1 LASASRPAPNGN
13 GDYTARHLQV
23 LEGLEAVRKRPG
35 MYVGSTDQ
43 RGLMHCLWEII
54 DNAVDEALAGVCDH
68 IEVILAK
75 DGSIEVRDNGRGIPV
90 DIEPRTGLSG
100 VELVFTKLHAGG
112 KFGGTSYAA
121 TGGLHGVGASV
132 VNALSAR
139 LDVEVDR
146 GGKTYGMSF
155 RRGEPGV
162 FTDAGPSHSPEA
174 QFTPYEK
181 RSALPVTG
189 KAKRGVTGSRVRF
202 WPDHHI
208 FLKGAVLDYD
218 ALVARARQTSFL
230 VPGLQLVIRDERGLP
245 GTPAAE
251 EPVEEVFHHDG
262 GIAEFVEF
270 LAPDAAITDVWRL
283 EGAGT
288 FRETVPI
295 LDNEGHMTPTEL
307 ERECVVDI
315 ALRWGQGYDVR
326 MQSFV
331 NIITTPKGG
340 THVAGFEQALLK
352 VFRRQ
357 LELNGRRLKVGND
370 KPEKDDVLAG
380 MTAVVTVRLAEPQFE
395 GQTKEVLGTNAV
407 RAIVAGVVETELTA
421 RLTSTKRGDKA
432 QSALLLEKVVSEM
445 KSRISAR
452 LHKETQRRKN
462 ALESSTLP
470 TKLRDCRT
478 TDVDRSELFIVEGDS
493 AMGTAKEAR
502 NSEFQALLPIRGK
515 ILNVQKASVSDMLK
529 NAECASIIQV
539 IGAGSGR
546 SFDLDSARYGKV
558 IIMTDAD
565 VDGAHIRTLLLTL
578 FFRYMRPLVEAGRVY
593 AAMPP
598 LHRIEVINA
607 GAKKNE
613 YIYTYNELEMRR
625 TVARLEKGDKKVK
638 QPMQRYKGLGE
649 MNADQLA
656 DTTMDPRHRTLRRV
670 TMRDLEAAEGTFE
683 LLMGNE
689 VAPRKDFIIESA
701 AEIDRE
707 RIDA

>member
-1 LASASRPAPNGN
+1 
-13 GDYTARHLQV
+13 
-23 LEGLEAVRKRPG
+23 
-35 MYVGSTDQ
+35 M
-43 RGLMHCLWEII
+43 
-54 DNAVDEALAGVCDH
+54 
-68 IEVILAK
+68 
-75 DGSIEVRDNGRGIPV
+75 
-90 DIEPRTGLSG
+90 
-100 VELVFTKLHAGG
+100 
-112 KFGGTSYAA
+112 
-121 TGGLHGVGASV
+121 
-132 VNALSAR
+132 
-139 LDVEVDR
+139 
-146 GGKTYGMSF
+146 
-155 RRGEPGV
+155 
-162 FTDAGPSHSPEA
+162 
-174 QFTPYEK
+174 
-181 RSALPVTG
+181 
-189 KAKRGVTGSRVRF
+189 TGSRVRF

-230 VPGLQLVIRDERGLP
+230 VPGCAVIRDERGL

-288 FRETVPI
+288 FKETVPI

-307 ERECVVDI
+307 ERESVVDI

-357 LELNGRRLKVGND
+357 LELHGRRLKVGND

-470 TKLRDCRT
+470 TKL
-478 TDVDRSELFIVEGDS
+478 
-493 AMGTAKEAR
+493 GTAAR
-502 NSEFQALLPIRGK
+502 PTSTAPSCSSSR
-515 ILNVQKASVSDMLK
+515 ATPPW
-529 NAECASIIQV
+529 
-539 IGAGSGR
+539 GR
-546 SFDLDSARYGKV
+546 PRRPATPSSRRCCRSAARSS
-558 IIMTDAD
+558 TSRRRPSPTCS
-565 VDGAHIRTLLLTL
+565 RT
-578 FFRYMRPLVEAGRVY
+578 PS
-593 AAMPP
+593 
-598 LHRIEVINA
+598 
-607 GAKKNE
+607 
-613 YIYTYNELEMRR
+613 
-625 TVARLEKGDKKVK
+625 
-638 QPMQRYKGLGE
+638 
-649 MNADQLA
+649 
-656 DTTMDPRHRTLRRV
+656 
-670 TMRDLEAAEGTFE
+670 
-683 LLMGNE
+683 
-689 VAPRKDFIIESA
+689 APRSSRSSA
-701 AEIDRE
+701 PARGAASTSTPPATA
-707 RIDA
+707 RSSS